1 MSDSAQHII
10 WRDVEPAPL
19 FDSGERA
26 TYKALTGQTVQ
37 LMRVE
42 MKAGVVFPNPNDP
55 TELETHTNEQVS
67 TVLSGRM
74 KIVIDGREHIVGAGE
89 TIAIP
94 PSAPHVA
101 EFLEDTVMLEV
112 FVPPIM

>member
-1 MSDSAQHII
+1 MTDSPKHVI

-19 FDSGERA
+19 FDLGERA
-26 TYKALTGQTVQ
+26 TYKALTGKTAQI
-37 LMRVE
+37 MRVE
-42 MKAGVVFPNPNDP
+42 MKAGVHFPNPDDP
-55 TELETHTNEQVS
+55 AELETHPNEQIS

-74 KIVIDGREHIVGAGE
+74 RIVIDGVERVVGPGE

-94 PSAPHVA
+94 PGAPHVA
-101 EFLEDTVMLEV
+101 EFLEDTEMLEV